1 MSRVRV
7 RLGVNPRF
15 LEVNATFYNTWQDFG
30 DKLYCYLES
39 DKWSLKFQNLNH
51 FPLKEY
57 AELKPWESLPLIAP
71 RRPIKIV
78 PLSARS
84 DENVYF
90 SENAILS
97 AEKQVLYKKNLR
109 HVRNSSKLKNFNLML
124 ILNYTYGAFQELK
137 KLTHRGPGS

>member
-51 FPLKEY
+51 FLLKEY
-57 AELKPWESLPLIAP
+57 AELKPWESLPFITP

-78 PLSARS
+78 PPSARS
-84 DENVYF
+84 DENVHF

-97 AEKQVLYKKNLR
+97 AEKQVLYKK
-109 HVRNSSKLKNFNLML
+109 
-124 ILNYTYGAFQELK
+124 LNICAK
-137 KLTHRGPGS
+137 

>member
-57 AELKPWESLPLIAP
+57 AELKPWESLPLIT
-71 RRPIKIV
+71 RKW
-78 PLSARS
+78 LL
-84 DENVYF
+84 ENVHF

-97 AEKQVLYKKNLR
+97 AEKQVLYKK
-109 HVRNSSKLKNFNLML
+109 
-124 ILNYTYGAFQELK
+124 T
-137 KLTHRGPGS
+137 